1 MQEENMS
8 DNNPKNTS
16 STSDNISDQ
25 FNELGKNLR
34 KILQS
39 AWQSEERKNLQNE
52 IEEGLNSMRTSLNQA
67 AQDFSST
74 PTGKTISD
82 DVKDFQERW
91 RSGEVQ
97 SKARSEI
104 MDALRKVNNELQ
116 TAAQK
121 NAPPPTD
128 KPGA

>member
-1 MQEENMS
+1 MS
-8 DNNPKNTS
+8 DSNPKDGSAMN
-16 STSDNISDQ
+16 DNISDQ
-25 FNELGKNLR
+25 LNQLGKNLR
-34 KILQS
+34 QILQS
-39 AWQSEERKNLQNE
+39 VWQSDERKKLQSE
-52 IEEGLNSMRTSLNQA
+52 IQEGLKGMRDSLNQT
-67 AQDFSST
+67 AQEFSST

-104 MDALRKVNNELQ
+104 MDALHKVNEELQ
-116 TAAQK
+116 KAAQK

-128 KPGA
+128 KPGP

>member
-1 MQEENMS
+1 MS
-8 DNNPKNTS
+8 DNYPNDSS
-16 STSDNISDQ
+16 STNDNISNQ
-25 FNELGKNLR
+25 LNELGKNLR
-34 KILQS
+34 QILQS
-39 AWQSEERKNLQNE
+39 AWQSEERKKLQNE
-52 IEEGLNSMRTSLNQA
+52 IEEGLKGMRDSLNQA

-104 MDALRKVNNELQ
+104 MDALRKVNDELQ
-116 TAAQK
+116 QAAQK
-121 NAPPPTD
+121 NTPPPTD

>member
-116 TAAQK
+116 KAAQK